1 MRQLPLKIT
10 GNAGPVNIPSQIDKA
25 IVDGIINSGDS

>member
-10 GNAGPVNIPSQIDKA
+10 GNAGLDNTSGQIDKA